1 MSRRL
6 VIALV
11 VLLAVVGLPT
21 VEAPRAEAAT
31 PTGLQVT
38 LVARSCP
45 SYTAVT
51 ANRARNNIQESLRDL
66 GADTLYAGGEPISVA
81 KENAGQPT
89 CTPIPNWAFTLGG
102 GYTTGNPENPSVV
115 TGVNGSATTAA
126 STPELDKYGNETGRS
141 IAGAT
146 TITLTQQQAALA
158 AQANRL
164 WVQGGTPTDP
174 LNDATFPGVYG
185 FAALRCAIDNLN
197 GDNVEWVSFPQ
208 GTSHVFCYAY
218 YVTPPPGA
226 ATIVVQKQTV
236 DGQGA
241 ALNVPQKVSFPF
253 QGNVS
258 YNDQPVQGAFDVA
271 VAAGTST
278 GSTTFIR
285 GETGTPAS
293 PNSPPW
299 QFTERSAGGW
309 TVVGAT
315 CVSELGQSLFAV
327 DPTTFETTITRLV
340 EGDTV
345 TCTYRNRP
353 WQAGD
358 LALSK
363 VTRNGEGGPFDF
375 TVTPPSGSPV
385 GFSAAT
391 VEPDVPELVTA
402 VAAGSPLGLYTVT
415 EQLPPASGAG
425 TWAMTDVDCLGATP
439 TLDLPNRTFSVNI
452 TTDNQAV
459 SCQVENTFT
468 PTASITIRKV
478 TQGGVTTAD
487 FNITELTPDEADPL
501 PTLNQSA
508 TTVTPGV
515 AVTATGDPSTGLR
528 LGSYQIYE
536 TDLAAATGGTWQLTG
551 LDCGPIVDGS
561 GVEVT
566 LTEQS
571 PHVTCTFTNTF
582 VPDGSLTI
590 TKAVGGDTSL
600 RTGPVVI
607 AGRCA
612 DGQTFT
618 LTAPAGEGGPW
629 ATVVTGFR
637 EPTTC
642 IVAEVAS
649 GVAPGGFVTTA
660 WTATADVSGCPAAL
674 PCDPVDPG
682 SGQGMVAGVRVQ
694 PGQAVTLAVTDT
706 YSPDDPGVAN
716 AGAISVTPA
725 FTG

>member
-6 VIALV
+6 AIALV
-11 VLLAVVGLPT
+11 LLLAVVGLPA
-21 VEAPRAEAAT
+21 VDLPEADAAT

-66 GADTLYAGGEPISVA
+66 GADTLYASGEPISVA

-89 CTPIPNWAFTLGG
+89 CTPIPNWAFTLGS
-102 GYTTGNPENPSVV
+102 GYQTGNPENLSVV

-126 STPELDKYGNETGRS
+126 STLELDKYGNETGRS

-146 TITLTQQQAALA
+146 TITLTQQQANLA

-164 WVQGGTPTDP
+164 WVQGGTPSDP

-197 GDNVEWVSFPQ
+197 GDNVEWVSYPQ

-226 ATIVVQKQTV
+226 ATIVVEKQTV
-236 DGQGA
+236 DGQGNPLA
-241 ALNVPQKVSFPF
+241 IPQKTSFPF

-258 YNDQPVQGAFDVA
+258 YNDQPVQGAFEVP
-271 VAAGTST
+271 VAAGAST
-278 GSTTFIR
+278 GTTSFIR

-299 QFTERSAGGW
+299 QFTERPAGGW
-309 TVVGAT
+309 TVVGAD
-315 CVSELGQSLFAV
+315 CVSELGQSVWSV
-327 DPTTFETTITRLV
+327 DPATFETTITRLV

-385 GFSAAT
+385 GFSAST

-402 VAAGSPLGLYTVT
+402 VPAGSPLGTYTVT

-425 TWAMTDVDCLGATP
+425 TWAMTDVDCIGATP
-439 TLDLPNRTFSVNI
+439 TIDLPNQSFSVDI

-478 TQGGVTTAD
+478 TEGGTTTAD
-487 FNITELTPDEADPL
+487 FNITELTPDDADPL

-536 TDLAAATGGTWQLTG
+536 TDLAATNGGTWQLTG
-551 LDCGPIVDGS
+551 LDCGEIIDGS
-561 GVEVT
+561 GVEIT
-566 LTEQS
+566 LTEEN
-571 PHVTCTFTNTF
+571 PNVTCTFTNTF
-582 VPDGSLTI
+582 VPDGSLTL
-590 TKAVGGDTSL
+590 TKIVDGDTGA
-600 RTGPVVI
+600 RNGPVVI

-612 DGQTFT
+612 DGQTFS
-618 LTAPAGEGGPW
+618 LTAPAGESGPW
-629 ATVVTGFR
+629 STTLTGFS

-642 IVAEVAS
+642 IVVERES
-649 GVAPGGFVTTA
+649 GVVDGGSVATV
-660 WTATADVSGCPAAL
+660 WDATADDSGCPAAL
-674 PCDPVDPG
+674 PCDPVDPAAG
-682 SGQGMVAGVRVQ
+682 RGLVAGVRVQ
-694 PGQAVTLAVTDT
+694 PGQAVILAFADT
-706 YSPDDPGVAN
+706 YYEADPGVAN
-716 AGAISVTPA
+716 AGEVALTPA